1 MSDTTAQS
9 GGGEAVVDQGLA
21 EIAGATDA
29 TEESTG
35 EELEASEEGQEEVL
49 EATGEELEGEITEEA
64 AEEEV
69 VEEKIAELKKK
80 LKLKVDGQ
88 EIEEEIDWND
98 EEALVREMQK
108 AKAFDKKAQESA
120 TMRKQMTALMQ
131 GLKDN
136 PAEVLRQLGM
146 DVDDFSA
153 KHLEAKIEELSKSP
167 EQIAN
172 EQAQQEL
179 AELREEKKKFTE
191 ERDKARNEQMRDQE
205 ATRIENS
212 IVSALE
218 SHEGLLSTDDP
229 AVIGDIG
236 RAMLRAMNAGVKDVT
251 PEQVIPIVEKQYA
264 EKLQNRIT
272 SLSKKDIALVEKLL
286 GKDIFEQARKK
297 RVSKKR
303 KGKTET
309 ANQIVKQTGQ
319 NSQNTKTSADEVVE
333 KKTYGDFFKPY

>member
-9 GGGEAVVDQGLA
+9 SGGEAVVDQGLA
-21 EIAGATDA
+21 EIVGA

-35 EELEASEEGQEEVL
+35 DELEASEEGQEEVL
-49 EATGEELEGEITEEA
+49 EATGEETEGEEVEEEA
-64 AEEEV
+64 

-108 AKAFDKKAQESA
+108 AKAFDKKAQETA
-120 TMRKQMTALMQ
+120 TMKKQMTALMQ
-131 GLKDN
+131 GLKGDT
-136 PAEVLRQLGM
+136 AAVLQHLGI

-153 KHLEAKIEELSKSP
+153 RHLESKIEELSKSP
-167 EQIAN
+167 EQVAN
-172 EQAQQEL
+172 EQAQKEL
-179 AELREEKKKFTE
+179 KELREEKKKFTE
-191 ERDKARNEQMRDQE
+191 ERDQARSEQMRDQE
-205 ATRIENS
+205 AVKIENS
-212 IVSALE
+212 IVSALDK
-218 SHEGLLSTDDP
+218 HDGILSNDDP
-229 AVIGDIG
+229 SVIGDIG
-236 RAMLRAMNAGVKDVT
+236 RAMLRAMNAGVKNVT

-264 EKLQNRIT
+264 QKLQSRLG

-286 GKDIFEQARKK
+286 GKDIFEQARKN
-297 RVSKKR
+297 RVAKKR

-309 ANQIVKQTGQ
+309 ANQIAKPTGQ
-319 NSQNTKTSADEVVE
+319 NSQNTKTSKEEVIE